1 MKRNTILMAAN
12 NTERASSFK
21 LSDDKLDELFVK
33 EVDSVTKI
41 VENLPK
47 NDVLLSICSRWFK
60 IFQQA
65 KPKEKFARN
74 YMLLLLH
81 HQLNEGNTLGF
92 PFTDARSYQRDLITL
107 HQMSMS
113 LQRKKTPD
121 DDSSRRSISSS
132 KSNTQNSSSS
142 SNFQWVNNINVQQ
155 IENASN
161 QLIEENNI
169 LAAELQALKSEKEI
183 LLQRQWECKT
193 EINTLRDRSTVYAK
207 ELTYM
212 KYIFSCSIVTVL
224 KLFDPTHSP
233 PLTKEPIYFTTLL
246 NVICDDEKDKAKI
259 EELDQRFGKLLREN
273 IDHNMRKAM
282 LPQLEKEYNKQKEEV
297 SKHYKEAIKHKEEI
311 QLKKLTEMSK
321 QYFTRLRN
329 LFVESFKGNK
339 HLRKKV
345 LEFLQQYMEQAK
357 EL

>member
-1 MKRNTILMAAN
+1 MEANTS
-12 NTERASSFK
+12 ERASKFK

-81 HQLNEGNTLGF
+81 HQLNERNTLGF
-92 PFTDARSYQRDLITL
+92 PFTDSRSYQRDLITL

-113 LQRKKTPD
+113 LQRKKTLD
-121 DDSSRRSISSS
+121 DDSSRGSSS
-132 KSNTQNSSSS
+132 SDKSNIQNSSSS
-142 SNFQWVNNINVQQ
+142 SNFQWVTNINEQQ
-155 IENASN
+155 VEKANN
-161 QLIEENNI
+161 QLIKENNI
-169 LAAELQALKSEKEI
+169 LLSELQALQSEKKVLI
-183 LLQRQWECKT
+183 QRQWDCKN
-193 EINTLRDRSTVYAK
+193 EIETLRDRSTMYAK
-207 ELTYM
+207 ELSCM

-224 KLFDPTHSP
+224 KLFDPAHSP
-233 PLTKEPIYFTTLL
+233 PLTKEPIYFTTLF
-246 NVICDDEKDKAKI
+246 NVLCDDEHDKAQIK
-259 EELDQRFGKLLREN
+259 ELDQQFGKLLRDY
-273 IDHNMRKAM
+273 IDQNLRKAI
-282 LPQLEKEYNKQKEEV
+282 LPQLEQEYNKQKDEV
-297 SKHYKEAIKHKEEI
+297 SKHYKQVIKYKEEM
-311 QLKKLTEMSK
+311 QLKKLTHMSK
-321 QYFTRLRN
+321 KYFTGLRN
-329 LFVESFKGNK
+329 LFVENFKGNK